1 MKKWVW
7 IMAVAAWSV
16 GMVQAADRQVDYAA
30 EKATQ
35 NAVKQIEAKLQKKGV
50 DVGNIAFLPLFN
62 DQAGIYP
69 VVRAELTGLDSG
81 LTFFMRE
88 PEDWK
93 KLVKEIEFAQKRG
106 DIMNKSTIQRFG
118 SIEGVD
124 ALLYGE
130 VREAGAKDEDS
141 SIVRLT
147 LVLAD
152 VETGEQIASAN
163 VSGIVQEE
171 EEPISETLLEKLKEN
186 WKVIGIGIGV
196 VVVLLV
202 FISKNSRPR

>member
-1 MKKWVW
+1 
-7 IMAVAAWSV
+7 
-16 GMVQAADRQVDYAA
+16 
-30 EKATQ
+30 
-35 NAVKQIEAKLQKKGV
+35 
-50 DVGNIAFLPLFN
+50 
-62 DQAGIYP
+62 

>member
-1 MKKWVW
+1 
-7 IMAVAAWSV
+7 
-16 GMVQAADRQVDYAA
+16 
-30 EKATQ
+30 
-35 NAVKQIEAKLQKKGV
+35 
-50 DVGNIAFLPLFN
+50 
-62 DQAGIYP
+62 
-69 VVRAELTGLDSG
+69 
-81 LTFFMRE
+81 
-88 PEDWK
+88 
-93 KLVKEIEFAQKRG
+93 
-106 DIMNKSTIQRFG
+106 
-118 SIEGVD
+118 VD